1 MVRRILQQDNT
12 GCGLACVAMVAGTTY
27 AKVKAAAIRL
37 GIASKGK
44 PCYTVAND
52 LARLMRE
59 FGKQSSKEK
68 MISRWQTF
76 KHPSIVAINLNPKN
90 GNWHWVVYVP
100 GADGGHVFD
109 PKKSIKTVKR
119 TDFSRMRPRSYIP
132 MRHAVR

>member
-1 MVRRILQQDNT
+1 MVRRILQEDTT
-12 GCGLACVAMVAGTTY
+12 GCGLACVAMVTGSTY

-37 GIASKGK
+37 GIAARGE

-59 FGKQSSKEK
+59 FGMHPSKEK
-68 MISRWQTF
+68 MITSWPPL
-76 KHPSIVAINLNPKN
+76 KHPSIVAINLQKN

-100 GADGGHVFD
+100 GDDGGHVFD
-109 PKKSIKTVKR
+109 PKKSIKTVRR

-132 MRHAVR
+132 MRGAAA